1 MIDSF
6 LLIGCGNIGGEYDF
20 NSNQYL
26 THSKILNSSNWIL
39 NKYVFDKDLDKSLR
53 IAKKYNFKIE
63 QELNETTLNKHNI
76 ICIASPTDTHFNY
89 LNLSLKLNTE
99 FIICE
104 KPISNSILEI
114 DNLIRKYNNKESYI
128 LVNYFRR
135 FQSGYKIIKENIKK
149 LNIKPVS
156 VKIIYSKGILNNA
169 THALDLFQFITDKK
183 IQPQKINIIKKEF
196 DFFRNDPTVS
206 AKFISNDILF
216 ELNGNDIKSK
226 KFEMNISY
234 NEYEL
239 SIKNRGDLVYLFKK
253 NKLIKK
259 WDKLICNYMIDVYK
273 ELESI
278 ITNRSD
284 NFIES
289 AILNKTIIKYFIN
302 E

>member
-1 MIDSF
+1 
-6 LLIGCGNIGGEYDF
+6 
-20 NSNQYL
+20 
-26 THSKILNSSNWIL
+26 
-39 NKYVFDKDLDKSLR
+39 
-53 IAKKYNFKIE
+53 
-63 QELNETTLNKHNI
+63 
-76 ICIASPTDTHFNY
+76 
-89 LNLSLKLNTE
+89 
-99 FIICE
+99 
-104 KPISNSILEI
+104 EI

-135 FQSGYKIIKENIKK
+135 FQSGYKIIKENIRK

-273 ELESI
+273 ELKSI